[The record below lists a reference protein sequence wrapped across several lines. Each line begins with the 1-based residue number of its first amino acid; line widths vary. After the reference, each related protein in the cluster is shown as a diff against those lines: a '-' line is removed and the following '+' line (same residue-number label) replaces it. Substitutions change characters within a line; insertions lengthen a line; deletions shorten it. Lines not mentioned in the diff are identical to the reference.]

1 MNSLPTSVYSL
12 ILEDL
17 RPIAPRRS
25 YKTHCM
31 ICDKIISTYR
41 PDRQKE
47 LCSSCR
53 IKQEKAFIIT
63 HFIQKKIKEKIK
75 EKIREKC
82 LYILRHIPIVEIPL
96 DLRLLIVSY
105 I

>member
-1 MNSLPTSVYSL
+1 MNSLLTSVYSL

-63 HFIQKKIKEKIK
+63 HFIQKKIRK
-75 EKIREKC
+75 KIREKC